1 MWDKKDMKAKAPD
14 VKPADNRVTTPSP
27 VSSPTSPTPPQP
39 VVSSPTPPSP
49 PPVPAPPV
57 RESTPTVVAAKEE
70 TVKIGRSIVVKGEI
84 SGAQDLIIEG
94 QVEGKIDLRSNQ
106 VTIGQ
111 NGRINGEIMA
121 RHLVI
126 FGQVTGNTYVE
137 ERLEIRA
144 SGSLRGDIIAPRLII
159 EDGAFFKGSVEM
171 DARKEGSSNAAKRP
185 DSAYETVGQG
195 KG

>member
-1 MWDKKDMKAKAPD
+1 MWEKKDAKAKVPD
-14 VKPADNRVTTPSP
+14 VKPADSRAAAPATPNSTAVPPPAPSTVGYTTPP
-27 VSSPTSPTPPQP
+27 M
-39 VVSSPTPPSP
+39 
-49 PPVPAPPV
+49 PAASKPGKDIGPLPAV
-57 RESTPTVVAAKEE
+57 GKEE
-70 TVKIGRSIVVKGEI
+70 TVKIGRSIILKGEV

-94 QVEGKIDLRSNQ
+94 TVEGKVDLRSNQ

-126 FGQVTGNTYVE
+126 YGKITGNCFAE

-159 EDGAFFKGSVEM
+159 EDGAFFKGSIEM
-171 DARKEGSSNAAKRP
+171 ESRKEGLAKDVERH
-185 DSAYETVGQG
+185 ATVTYETVGEG
-195 KG
+195 KR